1 MLMFCASLF
10 SFQLGSIRFVTLEL
24 YTHRGELSTIVE
36 NYRQGAQIRTGDFA
50 EFFTFP
56 TIVYEI
62 SFHFIPYIANLW
74 KFSIP

>member
-1 MLMFCASLF
+1 M
-10 SFQLGSIRFVTLEL
+10 
-24 YTHRGELSTIVE
+24 STIVE

-74 KFSIP
+74 